1 MRPSMIRTLSTGN
14 TRKNFTIT
22 IIGRS
27 IGILHLPARGAR
39 HTQTGF
45 KEMIEEKSEISL
57 GAGNQDALKRNSP
70 RKRGEINNRFND
82 DH

>member
-1 MRPSMIRTLSTGN
+1 MITM
-14 TRKNFTIT
+14 
-22 IIGRS
+22 IGRS
-27 IGILHLPARGAR
+27 IGILLLRAREAP

-45 KEMIEEKSEISL
+45 KEMIEEKSEIFL

-70 RKRGEINNRFND
+70 RKRGQINNRFND